1 MMALYAGKVMKQYL
15 VDRLAL
21 GMPMEEIVKQFITQ
35 YNEPL
40 ELGQLVEWAIDWKE
54 DVAKREKE
62 LFEELKKSS
71 GSIYSRVEDLNTISK
86 KIMDELVGEKKYSS
100 ALRWMSEF
108 RTQLELVAKLSGELK
123 NKTETVNYTITQTS
137 NLSALEMLDKDG
149 IIRIIDRKRL
159 RKLLGLSEIE
169 DYA

>member
-1 MMALYAGKVMKQYL
+1 MLYAGPIMKQYL

-21 GMPMEEIVKQFITQ
+21 GVPMQEIVKQFTLQ

-40 ELGQLVEWAIDWKE
+40 ELGTLIEWAVDWKE

-62 LFEELKKSS
+62 LLDELKKSS
-71 GSIYSRVEDLNTISK
+71 GSIYSRVEELNVISK
-86 KIMDELVGEKKYSS
+86 KIMDELVETKKYGTAS
-100 ALRWMSEF
+100 RYMSEF
-108 RTQLELVAKLSGELK
+108 RTQLELLAKLSGELK
-123 NKTETVNYTITQTS
+123 TKTETVNYTITQTS
-137 NLSALEMLDKDG
+137 NMSAMEMLEKDG

-169 DYA
+169 DLV